1 MRAQPYGGGVTD
13 LDLLYAGAAAQA
25 ELIRTGRVRP
35 SELVAASLARIAQ
48 VDGPLR
54 AISALRAEA
63 AAAQATV
70 ADDEAAAIAGGGPA
84 AQAAAERDRPLLGI
98 PVAVKEE
105 VAVAGMETTFG
116 GRANPVAAAEDAEVV
131 RRLTAAGAIVVA
143 KTHMP
148 EFGQFPSTEGDWG
161 HTANPWDPTLSPGG
175 SSGGS
180 AVAVAAGMVPVAIGG
195 DGGGSIRIPAAACGL
210 FGLKPQRGRVSTSPH
225 PDLWGI
231 LGTAGPL
238 TRSVLDSAL
247 VYDVVRGTTPVD
259 RFRAPEPSGG
269 YVDAARTDPRPLR
282 VRWTVEALVPGFGP
296 SPVAAAS
303 VVRMASWLTELGHD
317 VAPIRLSVPPNPWP
331 FPVLFYAAL
340 AEEQHRV
347 ERPDLLERRTRA
359 TIAIARYAAR
369 PRMVAA
375 AERRAAV
382 LEAFVDTIFCGCD
395 VLLMP
400 VQPGPAPRAGF
411 LARKGSVAATLAS
424 SGPVSYTSLW
434 NLTGHPAASVPVGA
448 PQPGRLPES
457 VQFVAGTGREDV
469 LFALA
474 GQVERAHPWAHVRPA
489 LAV

>member
-1 MRAQPYGGGVTD
+1 MTD

-35 SELVAASLARIAQ
+35 SELVAASLTRIRQ

-54 AISALRAEA
+54 AVSALRADA
-63 AAAQATV
+63 AAAQARV
-70 ADDEAAAIAGGGPA
+70 ADDEAAAIAAGGAA

-98 PVAVKEE
+98 PVAIKEE
-105 VAVAGMETTFG
+105 VAVAGMATTFG
-116 GRANPVAAAEDAEVV
+116 GRANPIAAGEDAEVV

-161 HTANPWDPTLSPGG
+161 RTLNPWDLTRSPGG

-195 DGGGSIRIPAAACGL
+195 DGGGSIRIPASACGL
-210 FGLKPQRGRVSTSPH
+210 FGLKPQRGRVSTAPH

-238 TRSVLDSAL
+238 TRSALDSAL
-247 VYDVVRGTTPVD
+247 VYDVIRGTTPAD
-259 RFRAPEPSGG
+259 RFHAPEPGG
-269 YVDAARTDPRPLR
+269 RYVDAARTDPGPLR
-282 VRWTVEALVPGFGP
+282 VRWTTEALVPGFAP
-296 SPVAAAS
+296 SPVVAAA
-303 VVRMASWLTELGHD
+303 VVRMAGWLTDLGHD
-317 VAPIRLSVPPNPWP
+317 VAPIRLAVPPNPWP

-347 ERPDLLERRTRA
+347 QRPDLLERRTRE
-359 TIAIARYAAR
+359 TIAIARYAAT
-369 PRMVAA
+369 PALVAA
-375 AERRAAV
+375 AERRAKTLA
-382 LEAFVDTIFCGCD
+382 AFAESVFGGCD

-400 VQPGPAPRAGF
+400 VQPERPARAGF
-411 LARKGSVAATLAS
+411 LSGKGSLAATLAS
-424 SGPVSYTSLW
+424 SGPVSYTALW

-448 PQPGRLPES
+448 PRPGRLPES

-489 LAV
+489 LAL